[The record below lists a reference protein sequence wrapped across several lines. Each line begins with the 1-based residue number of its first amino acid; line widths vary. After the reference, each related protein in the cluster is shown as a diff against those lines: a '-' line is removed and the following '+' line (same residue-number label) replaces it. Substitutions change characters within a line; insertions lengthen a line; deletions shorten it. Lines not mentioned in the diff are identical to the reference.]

1 MKRKMINLS
10 TTVCISFLFIVTSLT
25 HYAGDNARSSSPPP
39 NDIIPNDDQYED
51 PEVLAEIIRSRYT
64 HAKSYMTNTPRTLS
78 YVEFSRLIDNIELE
92 EAGLVLLRALR
103 APNIDDPFLYRVT
116 LRPVS
121 Y

>member
-1 MKRKMINLS
+1 
-10 TTVCISFLFIVTSLT
+10 
-25 HYAGDNARSSSPPP
+25 
-39 NDIIPNDDQYED
+39 
-51 PEVLAEIIRSRYT
+51 
-64 HAKSYMTNTPRTLS
+64 MTKTPRTLS
-78 YVEFSRLIDNIELE
+78 YVKFSQLIDNIELE